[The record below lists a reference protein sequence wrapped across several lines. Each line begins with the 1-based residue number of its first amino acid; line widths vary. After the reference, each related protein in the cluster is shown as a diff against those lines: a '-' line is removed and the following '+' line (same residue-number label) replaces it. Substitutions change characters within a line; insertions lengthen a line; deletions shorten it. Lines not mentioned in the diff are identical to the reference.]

1 VTGEWFRGITPT
13 PKTTEI
19 DTSVAHSARVYNY
32 WLGGK
37 DNFAADREP
46 GDRVIA
52 VRPSIITDIRANRDF
67 MIRAVRYLATE
78 AGIGQFLDIGT
89 GIPTAPNVHEVA
101 QAVAPRSRVVYVD
114 HDPIVLAHARALL
127 SSSAEGATAY
137 LDADLRDPGKI
148 LREAGQLL
156 DFGQP
161 VAVLVVG
168 ILHLIPGAEQ
178 PYSIVAQLLDA
189 VPAGSYLM
197 INHPASDVN
206 AEIVAEGARRYNQ
219 SASAPQTR
227 RSHAEVSRFF
237 DGLDLLSPGV
247 VQTHRWRPAP
257 AGPDPAGPDPAGP
270 DPAGPDPA
278 DDVSAWCGVGRKP

>member
-1 VTGEWFRGITPT
+1 
-13 PKTTEI
+13 
-19 DTSVAHSARVYNY
+19 
-32 WLGGK
+32 
-37 DNFAADREP
+37 
-46 GDRVIA
+46 
-52 VRPSIITDIRANRDF
+52 
-67 MIRAVRYLATE
+67 M
-78 AGIGQFLDIGT
+78 
-89 GIPTAPNVHEVA
+89 
-101 QAVAPRSRVVYVD
+101 
-114 HDPIVLAHARALL
+114 
-127 SSSAEGATAY
+127 
-137 LDADLRDPGKI
+137 
-148 LREAGQLL
+148 
-156 DFGQP
+156 
-161 VAVLVVG
+161 VG

-189 VPAGSYLM
+189 VPADSYLV

-257 AGPDPAGPDPAGP
+257 AGT

>member
-1 VTGEWFRGITPT
+1 VQFAVTFLATDLADVTMLIAHRLPELRREARAWPRDPGRVPVGQHGRPECHSGCRACNARATRVQQRAAPASALRSAQGRSERFRSRVRFRQPDR
-13 PKTTEI
+13 P
-19 DTSVAHSARVYNY
+19 SARVH
-32 WLGGK
+32 
-37 DNFAADREP
+37 
-46 GDRVIA
+46 
-52 VRPSIITDIRANRDF
+52 NR
-67 MIRAVRYLATE
+67 TCN
-78 AGIGQFLDIGT
+78 G
-89 GIPTAPNVHEVA
+89 
-101 QAVAPRSRVVYVD
+101 
-114 HDPIVLAHARALL
+114 PIVLAHASALL

-156 DFGQP
+156 DLGQP

-189 VPAGSYLM
+189 VPAGSYLV

-227 RSHAEVSRFF
+227 RSHAEVSRSF

-257 AGPDPAGPDPAGP
+257 AGPDPAGPDPA
-270 DPAGPDPA
+270 DH
-278 DDVSAWCGVGRKP
+278 VSAWCGVGRKP